1 MKKYRKY
8 AGVLTLVLL
17 VSLVLTG
24 CSGGNINT
32 STPPHGGIYGW
43 IFQYISLPIQR
54 IMLSTGNA
62 IGGADGIGWSI
73 VIITLVVR
81 TILLPLML
89 SQQKKSITQQEKMR
103 RLQPQMKSIQEAM
116 RRKPITPEQQMQLST
131 WQRELYSKNNV
142 SMIGGVGCLPL
153 LIQMPIMIGIYQ
165 AVAYSSVMRHA
176 TFFGISLND
185 KSVVLAIV
193 ATVFAV
199 IQGYLS
205 LIGIPEEQ
213 KKTMQSMMF
222 MNPIMTLFFSLSFS
236 GALALYWAAGNFV
249 MIIQQLIVT
258 FIITPN
264 EKKRVA
270 KELENNP
277 TQIVVTQADIDDL
290 FSTKTT
296 NKADSKTQE
305 LHQDLRKRNQGKQQK
320 RK

>member
-89 SQQKKSITQQEKMR
+89 SQQKKSVTQQEKMR
-103 RLQPQMKSIQEAM
+103 RLQPQMKLIQEAM

-320 RK
+320 LK

>member
-81 TILLPLML
+81 TILIPLML
-89 SQQKKSITQQEKMR
+89 SQQKKSVTQQEKMR
-103 RLQPQMKSIQEAM
+103 RLQPQMKLIQEAM

>member
-103 RLQPQMKSIQEAM
+103 RLQPQMKLIQEAM

>member
-89 SQQKKSITQQEKMR
+89 SQQKKSVTQQEKMR
-103 RLQPQMKSIQEAM
+103 RLQPQMKLIQEAM

-236 GALALYWAAGNFV
+236 GALALYWAAGDFV